1 MNFDA
6 ARQIMV
12 DSQIRPND
20 VSGPAIVSAFLRTPR
35 ESFVPTSKKPVAY
48 SETEIQT
55 SEGRSLWTPCDTAKL
70 IKAADVQPTDIAL
83 VIGAGTG
90 YEVALLTHMA
100 ETVIALEEDEDL
112 VEEMMDRFGDLE
124 IDRAVPVAGKLAD
137 GLADQAPFDV
147 IYICG
152 MVQSVPE
159 AWTAQLGDKG
169 RLVVVEDQ
177 GRGIG
182 RGNVYTR
189 SGDVVGRREVFDAYP
204 PRFAQFDKTTGFVL

>member
-35 ESFVPTSKKPVAY
+35 EAFVPTSKKPVAY
-48 SETEIQT
+48 SETEIET
-55 SEGRSLWTPCDTAKL
+55 SDGRALWTPCDTAKL

-83 VIGAGTG
+83 VIGAGAG
-90 YEVALLTHMA
+90 YEVALLTHLA
-100 ETVIALEEDEDL
+100 ETVIALEESDDL
-112 VEEMMDRFGDLE
+112 VDEMIERFAGLQ
-124 IDRAVPVAGKLAD
+124 IDRAVPVTGKLVD
-137 GLADQAPFDV
+137 GLAGEAPFDV
-147 IYICG
+147 IYVCG

-159 AWTAQLGDKG
+159 AWTAQLSEKG
-169 RLVVVEDQ
+169 RLVVVEDE

-182 RGNVYTR
+182 RGKVYTR
-189 SGDVVGRREVFDAYP
+189 AGDVVGRRDVFDAYP
-204 PRFAQFDKTTGFVL
+204 PRFTQFDKTVGFVL